1 MLQCQSRLW
10 MRCHSL
16 SHAPLQKLKQLFM
29 ASLGV
34 ITQTEHAALEAP
46 RNLRAST
53 KCGKLGSTQN
63 FQMGKS
69 SSMCSWERDVNSIP
83 EKVNDALA

>member
-1 MLQCQSRLW
+1 MHR
-10 MRCHSL
+10 HSL
-16 SHAPLQKLKQLFM
+16 PGAPLQEPRQLFM

-34 ITQTEHAALEAP
+34 ITQTEHAELEAP
-46 RNLRAST
+46 RNLSAST

-69 SSMCSWERDVNSIP
+69 SSMCSWEKDVNSIP

>member
-1 MLQCQSRLW
+1 MHR
-10 MRCHSL
+10 HSL
-16 SHAPLQKLKQLFM
+16 PGAPLQEPRQLFM

-34 ITQTEHAALEAP
+34 ITQTEHAEPEAP
-46 RNLRAST
+46 RNLSAST

>member
-1 MLQCQSRLW
+1 

-34 ITQTEHAALEAP
+34 ISQTEHAALEAP